1 MNNDEKLE
9 KEFSAEFRAK
19 VRARVVELRAEEM
32 GLRELREALDRT
44 QTNIAKE
51 LGITQDG
58 VSRLEKRSDLL
69 LSTVRNYVKA
79 LSGELKLIVE
89 IPDHKPVL
97 LCGISDIA
105 DFKSRRPRRQ
115 RKQGG
120 KKPAPKKQGTFRAS
134 RNSRITG

>member
-9 KEFSAEFRAK
+9 KEFSPEFRAK
-19 VRARVVELRAEEM
+19 VRARVMELRAEEM

-79 LSGELKLIVE
+79 LGGELKLIVE

-97 LCGISDIA
+97 LCGISNIA
-105 DFKSRRPRRQ
+105 DFKSRGPRRQ

>member
-9 KEFSAEFRAK
+9 KEFSPEFRAK
-19 VRARVVELRAEEM
+19 VRARVMELRAEEM

-79 LSGELKLIVE
+79 LGGELKLIVE

-105 DFKSRRPRRQ
+105 DFKKARKGIGWKQFAFQLRA
-115 RKQGG
+115 RKQNW
-120 KKPAPKKQGTFRAS
+120 R
-134 RNSRITG
+134 RH